1 LGCLVVGDNAAVIA
15 NVAAI
20 AIHSKMP
27 IEELRDIPM
36 AQPSAADALINT
48 LRSID

>member
-1 LGCLVVGDNAAVIA
+1 MIA

-27 IEELRDIPM
+27 IDEPRDIPM
-36 AQPSAADALINT
+36 AQPSAADALIQT
-48 LRSID
+48 LRAID